1 MSELKRILVVDDDE
15 DIHALLEHTL
25 EQGKHQL
32 DVESMF
38 EGDVDDLSLDIDLR
52 TYEIHHTFQGVE
64 ALEKIE
70 DANKYHYMY
79 DLIFMDL
86 QLPPG
91 MDGIETI
98 KKISETNPNLKF
110 VICSGFNNYSW
121 EDVQDKVGKMAR
133 LFLLEKPFNINDI
146 KKIIAQ

>member
-15 DIHALLEHTL
+15 DIHALLEKTL

-32 DVESMF
+32 DVESML
-38 EGDVDDLSLDIDLR
+38 EGDLEDMSLDVDLR
-52 TYEIHHTFQGVE
+52 TYEIHHTYQGHE
-64 ALEKIE
+64 ALEKVE
-70 DANKYHYMY
+70 AAKKYHYMY

-91 MDGIETI
+91 IDGVETI
-98 KKISETNPNLKF
+98 KEISKTNKNLKF
-110 VICSGFNNYSW
+110 VICSGFNSYSW
-121 EDVQDKVGKMAR
+121 EDVQKEVGGMAR
-133 LFLLEKPFNINDI
+133 LFLLEKPFNIKDI